1 MKSNTTFKFI
11 CIIICTL
18 FLASTSG
25 GAILYATL
33 DSSTDK
39 HTEQEYKHTVQ
50 NSDELIDEEFT
61 NGESTD
67 DKIIDDEITDES
79 TGISTTSGKRM
90 IDKYGKHEEKK
101 GSSYYV
107 YEAPYY
113 YEVMAQY
120 EEQDLYNMKVD
131 EIILHSH
138 TARVSNGNVESI
150 LMSSEENENIQY
162 ILWNEDTEWIE
173 WDIDVQNEGLYEIEI
188 EYKSV
193 QGGTGRD
200 IERAIYIDG
209 KLPFKE
215 AGNIVLYRLWRE
227 TSEPLINNIG
237 DEVWPPQEEVI
248 CWKRSVIYD
257 KMGMYSYPL

>member
-1 MKSNTTFKFI
+1 M
-11 CIIICTL
+11 
-18 FLASTSG
+18 
-25 GAILYATL
+25 
-33 DSSTDK
+33 
-39 HTEQEYKHTVQ
+39 
-50 NSDELIDEEFT
+50 
-61 NGESTD
+61 GESTD

-209 KLPFKE
+209 KLPLKRRE
-215 AGNIVLYRLWRE
+215 ISCYTDCGVRLG
-227 TSEPLINNIG
+227 TIDNNIG
-237 DEVWPPQEEVI
+237 MRSGLLK
-248 CWKRSVIYD
+248 KRLFVE
-257 KMGMYSYPL
+257 KK